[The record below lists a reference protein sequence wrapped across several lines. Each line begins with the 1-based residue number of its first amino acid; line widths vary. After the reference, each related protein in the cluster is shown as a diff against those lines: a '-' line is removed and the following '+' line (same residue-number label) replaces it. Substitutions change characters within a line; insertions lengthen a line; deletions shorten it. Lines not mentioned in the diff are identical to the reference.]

1 MRSIARTGFAGLGF
15 LWVCVFSSA
24 ALAQELSIDTVEVP
38 IYTEEVT
45 VDWGFTAGGGVQG
58 YVVDL
63 FYDAELL
70 TPVVEAGNQV
80 VGCLQDVPAS
90 LRNCLLLE
98 PGRIRISLLNLT
110 GPFEDQAGSITF
122 EIAADATGD
131 DDSALVLEVAP
142 AQTVPEGVPIA
153 VENGLVDIS
162 WGLPALVNVETV
174 EVREGSE
181 SATVGW
187 SFEPGS
193 GLQAIVFD
201 VEFDPDLV
209 TPVIGT
215 GNDLVGCL
223 DNVDAS
229 LQACRLI
236 GDSTVRV
243 SMTNLNAVPAL
254 AQLGP
259 QSGTMTFML
268 AADASEGDFTALSLG
283 LWDAFPVN
291 GPVLL
296 DDGAITVIESGP
308 TSLAFQTSPGRGVEG
323 QFLRPVPVVFVLDA
337 SGELVSDDNETVVE
351 VSLASGSA
359 GAQLGGVTSVT
370 VVGGVAEFP
379 DLSVDLAGFGYRL
392 VATDSGSELESD
404 ESDVFDIFPDGL
416 FRDRFEQ
423 IMAR

>member
-1 MRSIARTGFAGLGF
+1 MKSIGCAGLAGIVV
-15 LWVCVFSSA
+15 LCACVFSSA
-24 ALAQELSIDTVEVP
+24 AVAQQLSIDTVEVP

-45 VDWGFTAGGGVQG
+45 VDWGFTAGGDVQG

-70 TPVVEAGNQV
+70 TPLVEAGNQV

-110 GPFEDQAGSITF
+110 GPFEDQAGNITF
-122 EIAADATGD
+122 EIAAGATGD

-142 AQTVPEGVPIA
+142 AQTIPEGVPIP

-174 EVREGSE
+174 EVREGAE

-201 VEFDPDLV
+201 MDFDPDLV
-209 TPVIGT
+209 TPVMGA
-215 GNDLVGCL
+215 GADLLGCL

-236 GDSTVRV
+236 GDSRVRV
-243 SMTNLNAVPAL
+243 SMTNLNVVPAL

-268 AADASEGDFTALSLG
+268 VPEASEGDFTDLSLTV
-283 LWDAFPVN
+283 WDAFPVN
-291 GPVLL
+291 GPVEL

-308 TSLAFQTSPGRGVEG
+308 TSLAFQASPGRGVEG
-323 QFLRPVPVVFVLDA
+323 QFLRPVPVIFVLDA
-337 SGELVSDDNETVVE
+337 SGELVTDDNETVVE
-351 VSLASGSA
+351 VSLEGGTA
-359 GAQLGGVTSVT
+359 GAQLGGLTSVT

-379 DLSVDLAGFGYRL
+379 GLSVDLAGFGYRL
-392 VATDSGSELESD
+392 VATDGGSELEPD
-404 ESDVFDIFPDGL
+404 ESDVFDIFPDAI
-416 FRDRFEQ
+416 FKDRFEQ